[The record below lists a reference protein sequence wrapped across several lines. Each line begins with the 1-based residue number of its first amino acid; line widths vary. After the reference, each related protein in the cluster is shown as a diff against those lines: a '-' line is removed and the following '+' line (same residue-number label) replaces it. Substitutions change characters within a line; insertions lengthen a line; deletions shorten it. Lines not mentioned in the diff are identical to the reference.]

1 MKQNRPVFS
10 VLMLTGLLGLSASPV
25 WSQDKPADVTTPG
38 APGGGERELGS
49 PTGKG
54 GGMKSGDTARE
65 KGAGDESLASTKQ
78 GQWSQD
84 EVKTVQEALKGKG
97 NDPGPVDGIM
107 GPQTQKAIREFQQ
120 ASGLKTTGR
129 LDAETA
135 TALGVKSGS
144 APMKKG
150 SSSTE
155 REPSSKGPSNTPMG
169 NEAYPKNK

>member
-1 MKQNRPVFS
+1 MKQSRPVFS
-10 VLMLTGLLGLSASPV
+10 VLMLTGLLGLSAPPV
-25 WSQDKPADVTTPG
+25 WSQDKPAEGLSPS

-49 PTGKG
+49 PSGKG
-54 GGMKSGDTARE
+54 GGLQSGDTARE
-65 KGAGDESLASTKQ
+65 KGAGVESPARAKQ

-84 EVKTVQEALKGKG
+84 EIKTVQEALKGKG

-150 SSSTE
+150 SSSME
-155 REPSSKGPSNTPMG
+155 REPSSKSPANAPMG
-169 NEAYPKNK
+169 DPPYPKNK

>member
-1 MKQNRPVFS
+1 MKQSRPVFS
-10 VLMLTGLLGLSASPV
+10 ALMLTGVLGLSASLV
-25 WSQDKPADVTTPG
+25 WSQGKPADRSSPS
-38 APGGGERELGS
+38 APGGGEQELGS
-49 PTGKG
+49 PSGKG
-54 GGMKSGDTARE
+54 GGLKSSDTARE
-65 KGAGDESLASTKQ
+65 KRAGVESSASAKQ

-84 EVKTVQEALKGKG
+84 EIKTVQEALKGKG

-144 APMKKG
+144 APMEKG
-150 SSSTE
+150 SSSME
-155 REPSSKGPSNTPMG
+155 REPSSKSPAKAPMG
-169 NEAYPKNK
+169 NEPYPKNK